1 MDENQMELKET
12 NKAAVVPAGE
22 KAMKQKSFMSGFVV
36 GQVIALCISL
46 GMYAYSQYNYRQ
58 TSTNAVENNKSV
70 LSNNVIT
77 KMHVLEESIDEY
89 YLEEMDRDAVAES
102 LYAGLVDGLGDKYST
117 YYTTEELEKVRA
129 DSEGVFYGIGATIT
143 IDEDTDRAKISTV
156 LPDTP
161 AEEGGLK
168 DGDIIVAVDEESTA
182 GKGLQEVVSEIK
194 GKENTQVHLTI
205 YREGEYD
212 YLEFDITRK
221 PIEAVTVSYE
231 MDTQNHIAVIRITEF
246 DSVTTDQ
253 FKEALSQAKEEGMKG
268 LVIDL
273 RDNPGGNLSA
283 VVDIARQ
290 LLPKGLI
297 VYTEDKYG
305 EREEYSSDGKNE
317 LKLPM
322 VVLVNENSA
331 SAAEILAGA
340 IKDYGTGMILGTTT
354 YGKGIVQKIFGL
366 TDGSAVK
373 LTVSHYYTPNGNDI
387 HGIGIEP
394 DETLELDV
402 EQYVKEGVDNQKDR
416 AKEILIGE
424 IQQP

>member
-1 MDENQMELKET
+1 MDENQMESGKT
-12 NKAAVVPAGE
+12 NQTAAVPAE
-22 KAMKQKSFMSGFVV
+22 VKTAKRKSFMSGLVT
-36 GQVIALCISL
+36 GLAISLCISM
-46 GMYAYSQYNYRQ
+46 GMYVCSRYTYRQ
-58 TSTNAVENNKSV
+58 TSANAAENNKSV
-70 LSNNVIT
+70 LNNNVIT
-77 KMHVLEESIDEY
+77 KMHVLEESIEEY
-89 YLEEMDRDAVAES
+89 YLEEMDQDAVAES
-102 LYAGLVDGLGDKYST
+102 LYAGLVEGLGDKYST

-143 IDEDTDRAKISTV
+143 IDEDTDRAKINTV

-231 MDTQNHIAVIRITEF
+231 MDGQNHIALIRITEF
-246 DSVTTDQ
+246 DSVTTEQ

-268 LVIDL
+268 LIIDL

-340 IKDYGTGMILGTTT
+340 IKDYGTGTILGTTT

-402 EQYVKEGVDNQKDR
+402 EQYVEQGIDNQKER
-416 AKEILIGE
+416 AEEILIGE
-424 IQQP
+424 TGQP

>member
-1 MDENQMELKET
+1 MDENQMESEKT
-12 NKAAVVPAGE
+12 NQTAAVPAE
-22 KAMKQKSFMSGFVV
+22 VKTAKRKSFMSGLVA
-36 GQVIALCISL
+36 GLVISLCISM
-46 GMYAYSQYNYRQ
+46 GMYVCSRYTYRQ
-58 TSTNAVENNKSV
+58 TSANAAENNKSV
-70 LSNNVIT
+70 LNNNVIT
-77 KMHVLEESIDEY
+77 KMHVLEESIEEY
-89 YLEEMDRDAVAES
+89 YLEEMDQDAVAES
-102 LYAGLVDGLGDKYST
+102 LYAGLVEGLGDKYST

-143 IDEDTDRAKISTV
+143 IDEDTDRAKINTV

-231 MDTQNHIAVIRITEF
+231 MDEQNHIALIRITEF
-246 DSVTTDQ
+246 DSVTTEQ

-268 LVIDL
+268 LIIDL

-305 EREEYSSDGKNE
+305 EREEYSSDGRNE

-340 IKDYGTGMILGTTT
+340 IKDYGTGTILGTTT

-402 EQYVKEGVDNQKDR
+402 EQYVEQGIDNQKER
-416 AKEILIGE
+416 AEEILIGE
-424 IQQP
+424 MGQP